1 MASEKKPAIIF
12 IDEIDAICRTRSD
25 DQSEAERRIKTEF
38 LTCMQ
43 GMLSLFSRSLFSRVS
58 RLSVYRTVIYR
69 MLRVCPLNTPHV

>member
-1 MASEKKPAIIF
+1 MLIPVFVNGRLLRELFRMASEKKPAIIF

-43 GMLSLFSRSLFSRVS
+43 GILS
-58 RLSVYRTVIYR
+58 YT
-69 MLRVCPLNTPHV
+69 C